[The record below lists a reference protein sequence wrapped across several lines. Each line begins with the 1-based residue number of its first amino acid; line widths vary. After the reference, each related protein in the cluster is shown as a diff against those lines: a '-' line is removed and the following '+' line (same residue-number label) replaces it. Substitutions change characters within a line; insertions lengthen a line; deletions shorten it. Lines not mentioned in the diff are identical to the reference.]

1 MRRILFLIMCYCS
14 FGYGAQSMDE
24 VISETLIVWIALF
37 LLAGVGITILFIA
50 SQQMTNIKRLHQEIF
65 QKQLE
70 IEEKQNSFLVNMGE
84 RILDATNEVTSYW
97 NQLSEDFKT
106 LPLKQTLAKAIKVEN
121 SLLSMTSDLISFLR
135 LKSKKLEII
144 EEPFNINNVLNEITG
159 SLNAQFSKTNT
170 ELIFDIDNNVPKKLI
185 GDSLHL
191 GQILEN
197 LIENAI
203 EMTPHGEVEMHLSA
217 YKTSESK
224 AQLQFQISDTG
235 SGINPERLKRY
246 FDPYYDEMQKEYIG
260 LGLFV
265 AKELTE
271 LMGGTLTIQ
280 SIVGKGTIF
289 TVFLPFRIADPEN
302 RRQYRLSEKEL
313 SEKKVLI
320 IDKHYNAA
328 LALKKLFAYF
338 RHDVKVISSD
348 EFLYH
353 IPNLSD
359 YDILVLHEDLFT
371 VRMVEYLKKI
381 KSNNEIKVIG
391 LSSLFHP
398 VKNSLAD
405 DIVDIRLKKPL
416 SQERIYELIIDM
428 YQWTT
433 GESIEESAGGDRRK
447 NPLAV
452 AVHSAPIAETKNISR
467 ENFADFNDSTVLI
480 VEDDLINQKVLV
492 SILGKSSI
500 EIRIANNGKE
510 AVEMVASEINIF
522 NLILMDINMPIM
534 DGYEASRRIR
544 SLGRF
549 DDLPIV
555 SLTAL
560 VLDSEVQ
567 KMYQSGINAFLPKPL
582 NIGQLYTIFKLYI
595 GIKPNNKDAY
605 VGRIAVDQK
614 IDGLDVRL
622 GLKYTANNEAL
633 YLEILKEF
641 FEAYGE
647 SGALF
652 KRMVDENRL
661 EQLKKLCLD
670 MKGLTGSIG
679 ATEMHRQVDEIYRL
693 FIYNYQHMLPDY
705 VKLYQKELSR
715 LNKAI
720 QAYIDTK

>member
-70 IEEKQNSFLVNMGE
+70 IEEKQNDFLVNMGE

-97 NQLSEDFKT
+97 NQLAQDSKT
-106 LPLKQTLAKAIKVEN
+106 LPLKQTVAKAIKIEN

-203 EMTPHGEVEMHLSA
+203 EMTPQGEVEMHISI

-338 RHDVKVISSD
+338 RHDVNVISSD

-359 YDILVLHEDLFT
+359 YDILVLHEDLFII
-371 VRMVEYLKKI
+371 RMVEYLKKI
-381 KSNNEIKVIG
+381 KANKEIKVIG

-398 VKNSLAD
+398 ARNSLAD
-405 DIVDIRLKKPL
+405 EIVDMRLEKPV
-416 SQERIYELIIDM
+416 SQERIYELIIDL
-428 YQWTT
+428 YQWTSR
-433 GESIEESAGGDRRK
+433 ESVEESVGGERRK
-447 NPLAV
+447 SPSLE
-452 AVHSAPIAETKNISR
+452 VHRAPIAETKNISR
-467 ENFADFNDSTVLI
+467 ENFADFNGSTILI
-480 VEDDLINQKVLV
+480 VEDNLINQKVLV
-492 SILGKSSI
+492 NILDKSSI

-510 AVEMVASEINIF
+510 AVEMVASGINIF

-567 KMYQSGINAFLPKPL
+567 KMYQSGINAFLSKPL
-582 NIGQLYTIFKLYI
+582 NIGQLYTVFKLFI
-595 GIKPNNKDAY
+595 GIKTNNQDAY
-605 VGRIAVDQK
+605 VSSMAVDQK
-614 IDGLDVRL
+614 IDGLDVQL
-622 GLKYTANNEAL
+622 GLRYTDNSEAL
-633 YLEILKEF
+633 YIEILKEF
-641 FEAYGE
+641 FEAYGG

-652 KRMVDENRL
+652 KRLVDENRL
-661 EQLKKLCLD
+661 EQLKVLCLD

-693 FIYNYQHMLPDY
+693 FIYNYQHMLPEY

-720 QAYIDTK
+720 QEYIDQKV